1 MKIVIVC
8 KSHTQGGAA
17 IVSHRLMVAL
27 RCAGHDARMLV
38 LTCSSQDVDDN
49 VGCYAS
55 YVRDKV
61 NFLAE
66 RLQIFMH
73 NGFSRERLFMVDTAK
88 WGADISN
95 HPWVKEADVV
105 NINWINQGALSLR
118 SIARLAQKGKKIVWT
133 MHDMWN
139 CTGICHHAHDC
150 TKYMGECNNCPYLGS
165 MAADKDLSTQV
176 QREKR
181 KLYAKNKIKF
191 VAVSNWLAERCR
203 KSSLMCH
210 ADVEVIPN
218 AFPIEQFSYV
228 RRSNGT
234 LGIDEG
240 KSVLIMGAA
249 RLDDAVKGFDNLIRA
264 TQCLATTKPG
274 LAAKCHLLLYGDIR
288 NHDLLEELSIDYT
301 YLGVIPGKRVGRLF
315 AQADV
320 VLSTSHYETLPG
332 TLVEGLASGCVAVAF
347 NSGGQSDIVDHL
359 ETGYLAKYENVVD
372 FVDGIEWA
380 LTKAAVSRQ
389 HLHHIM
395 ETRFSAQMVAE
406 RYLNLFAGEIGKTED

>member
-1 MKIVIVC
+1 MFLI
-8 KSHTQGGAA
+8 
-17 IVSHRLMVAL
+17 LAL
-27 RCAGHDARMLV
+27 
-38 LTCSSQDVDDN
+38 
-49 VGCYAS
+49 
-55 YVRDKV
+55 
-61 NFLAE
+61 
-66 RLQIFMH
+66 I
-73 NGFSRERLFMVDTAK
+73 
-88 WGADISN
+88 
-95 HPWVKEADVV
+95 
-105 NINWINQGALSLR
+105 
-118 SIARLAQKGKKIVWT
+118 KK
-133 MHDMWN
+133 
-139 CTGICHHAHDC
+139 
-150 TKYMGECNNCPYLGS
+150 KL
-165 MAADKDLSTQV
+165 
-176 QREKR
+176 

-380 LTKAAVSRQ
+380 VTKAAVSRQ

-406 RYLNLFAGEIGKTED
+406 RYLNLFAEEVGKTED